1 MERRARTLKYIL
13 ILLLILILSI
23 VAAASIGAAKISLKD
38 TGLILVSLIPGLNRF
53 IDVSRLDP
61 QDIVI
66 ISQIRLPRILL
77 AIFVGIALASAGVIF
92 QGLFRNPM
100 ADPFVIGVSSGA
112 ALGATIGLV
121 FIGGAGLLGI
131 STTAVFA
138 LIGALATTFLVYSIA
153 RTRGKVS
160 VITLLLAGIALSA
173 MLGSITYFIMI
184 FKVSDM
190 AKVVFWVMG
199 GLTSASWSSFF
210 IVAPLITVL
219 VIISGFFMMDLNV
232 ISLGDERA
240 TQLGV
245 QTDKIKKTM
254 LVMASFTAAV
264 AVSVSGI
271 IGFVGLITPH
281 ILRLI
286 VGPDHKILYPT
297 SALAGGIV
305 LLLSDT
311 IARTM
316 LMPREI
322 PVGIITSIIGV
333 PFFLYLLVKSKRQ
346 IFKV

>member
-1 MERRARTLKYIL
+1 MVTRTKILRYIF
-13 ILLLILILSI
+13 ILLLILLLMII
-23 VAAASIGAAKISLKD
+23 ACTSIGAAKISLKD
-38 TGLILVSLIPGLNRF
+38 TGLILVSFIPGVGHF
-53 IDVSRLDP
+53 VDISRLDP

-66 ISQIRLPRILL
+66 ISQIRLPRIFLS
-77 AIFVGIALASAGVIF
+77 IFVGMALAAAGVIF

-100 ADPFVIGVSSGA
+100 ADPFVIGVSAGA

-121 FIGGAGLLGI
+121 FITGVGLLGI

-138 LIGALATTFLVYSIA
+138 LLGALGTTFLVYSIA
-153 RTRGKVS
+153 RTRRKVS

-173 MLGSITYFIMI
+173 MLSAITYFIMI
-184 FKVSDM
+184 FKVNDI
-190 AKVVFWVMG
+190 AKVIFWIMG
-199 GLTSASWSSFF
+199 GLTSASWNRF
-210 IVAPLITVL
+210 IILAPLVTVL
-219 VIISGFFMMDLNV
+219 VIISGFFMRDLNI
-232 ISLGDERA
+232 ISLGDRRA
-240 TQLGV
+240 VQLGV
-245 QTDKIKKTM
+245 QTEKVKKTM

-297 SALAGGIV
+297 SVIAGGIV
-305 LLLSDT
+305 LLMSDT
-311 IARTM
+311 VARTV

-333 PFFLYLLVKSKRQ
+333 PFFLYLLVRSKRQ
-346 IFKV
+346 IF

>member
-1 MERRARTLKYIL
+1 MVKRIRALKYIL
-13 ILLLILILSI
+13 ILLLILILTI
-23 VAAASIGAAKISLKD
+23 VAAASIGAAKISLKG
-38 TGLILVSLIPGLNRF
+38 TGLILVSLIPGMDRF
-53 IDVSRLDP
+53 IDVSQLDP

-121 FIGGAGLLGI
+121 FVGGAGLLGI

-199 GLTSASWSSFF
+199 GLTSASWDSFF
-210 IVAPLITVL
+210 IVAPLITIL
-219 VIISGFFMMDLNV
+219 VIISGFFMIDLNV

-240 TQLGV
+240 AQLGV
-245 QTDKIKKTM
+245 QTEKIKKTM
-254 LVMASFTAAV
+254 LIMASFTAAV

-311 IARTM
+311 VARTV
-316 LMPREI
+316 LIPREI

-346 IFKV
+346 VF

>member
-1 MERRARTLKYIL
+1 MVTRTKTLRYIF
-13 ILLLILILSI
+13 ILLLILLLMVI
-23 VAAASIGAAKISLKD
+23 ACASIGAARISLKD
-38 TGLILVSLIPGLNRF
+38 TGLILVSFVPGLNRF

-138 LIGALATTFLVYSIA
+138 LIGALGTTFLVYSIA

-184 FKVSDM
+184 FKVNDIV
-190 AKVVFWVMG
+190 KVIFWIMG
-199 GLTSASWSSFF
+199 GLTSASWSRF
-210 IVAPLITVL
+210 IILAPLVTVL
-219 VIISGFFMMDLNV
+219 VVISGFFMRDLNI
-232 ISLGDERA
+232 ISLGDRRA
-240 TQLGV
+240 VQLGV
-245 QTDKIKKTM
+245 QTEKVKKIM
-254 LVMASFTAAV
+254 LVMASFIAAV

-297 SALAGGIV
+297 SAIAGGIV
-305 LLLSDT
+305 LLISDT
-311 IARTM
+311 LARTV

-333 PFFLYLLVKSKRQ
+333 PFFLYLLVRSKKQ
-346 IFKV
+346 IF

>member
-1 MERRARTLKYIL
+1 MENRARTLKYIL
-13 ILLLILILSI
+13 ILFLIIIISI
-23 VAAASIGAAKISLKD
+23 VIASSIGAARISLKD
-38 TGLILVSLIPGLNRF
+38 TSLILASLIPGMDRF
-53 IDVSRLDP
+53 IDFSQLDS

-77 AIFVGIALASAGVIF
+77 AVFVGIALSSAGVIF
-92 QGLFRNPM
+92 QGLFKNPM

-121 FIGGAGLLGI
+121 FIGGAGLLGV
-131 STTAVFA
+131 SATAGFA
-138 LIGALATTFLVYSIA
+138 LIGALATTFLVYGIA

-199 GLTSASWSSFF
+199 GLTSASWNSFF
-210 IVAPLITVL
+210 IVAPLITAL
-219 VIISGFFMMDLNV
+219 VIVSGFFMTDLNV

-240 TQLGV
+240 AQLGV
-245 QTDKIKKTM
+245 QTERIKKIM
-254 LVMASFTAAV
+254 LIMASFTAAV

-271 IGFVGLITPH
+271 IGFIGLITPH
-281 ILRLI
+281 ILRLL

-297 SALAGGIV
+297 SALAGGTV

-311 IARTM
+311 MARTV

-333 PFFLYLLVKSKRQ
+333 PFFLYLLVRSKRQ
-346 IFKV
+346 VF